1 MGGEQGCSWVG
12 GRAAWCYWEMAC
24 RDVDVQPAACQ
35 PCLLNQSAHSTPLTE
50 PLLFSIQELGWSA
63 EESFVSPPAVGPD
76 STVRLLAVADL
87 GQAEADGC
95 VLG

>member
-1 MGGEQGCSWVG
+1 MGRWEGSRDPAGWESELP
-12 GRAAWCYWEMAC
+12 RAAGGWHAGMCSLLAASRAC
-24 RDVDVQPAACQ
+24 ARV
-35 PCLLNQSAHSTPLTE
+35 AHNTPLLCP
-50 PLLFSIQELGWSA
+50 PLNSTQELGWSA

-95 VLG
+95 V